1 MYDEEDDDAAPA
13 READGDEDE
22 PRFLSRAARRCR
34 RILCCMLVTVAMVA
48 ALSLLAIAYI
58 DDNGTIAEEISFVTL
73 GDWGCGPSN
82 CLVPQQ
88 AIRHLLSSPDNLT
101 SIPRDCGHGDPFGIW
116 LRAPPPARDAAPP
129 PPVKPYGR
137 RGARLHRCTLV
148 AMDRWRRRRRI
159 ATKRRLGI

>member
-101 SIPRDCGHGDPFGIW
+101 SIPRKSGHCDPW
-116 LRAPPPARDAAPP
+116 DLAACPPPARDAAPP
-129 PPVKPYGR
+129 PPVKPSGR
-137 RGARLHRCTLV
+137 RGTRLHRCTLV
-148 AMDRWRRRRRI
+148 AIDRWRRRRRRI
-159 ATKRRLGI
+159 AANRRLGI